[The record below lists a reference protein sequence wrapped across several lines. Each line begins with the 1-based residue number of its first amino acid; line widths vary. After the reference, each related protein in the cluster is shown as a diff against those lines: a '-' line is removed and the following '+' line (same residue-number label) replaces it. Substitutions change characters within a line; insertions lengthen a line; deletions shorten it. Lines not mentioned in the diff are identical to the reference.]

1 MLNELSKKQVEL
13 ISQKRDQWLDNFFKT
28 GDEFIVEKFHA
39 GVDFLYEIS
48 GLKVPIKVYVDSPLG
63 MQYACEILK
72 NLKKSKQVEQ
82 QVGQQVWLQVRQQVW
97 QQVRQQV
104 EQQVEQQ
111 VWQQVRQQVWLQVGQ
126 QVRQQVEQQV
136 EQQVWQQVRQQVWLQ
151 VGQQVGQQV
160 WQQVWQQVQ
169 NFEKYSYNGIAWD
182 SGWVSFYDYFQEI
195 GIVKS
200 ENIEKYKDFLASGAY
215 DTILFENFAIGCRKP
230 SYILR
235 DTNFRMHSEDKAA
248 IAWRDGFELYYIHG
262 VNFNKELWE
271 RAISRRMSFDEVL
284 AIKDIDQRWVAMK
297 LLGDKM
303 LNGVKEKEL
312 LDKSEKGNE
321 LWLIKNLFPSHIDA
335 FFARYVCPSTGR
347 VYFSGIDPEVGKK
360 GDADEALAWKH
371 NLSKSDYLSLT
382 KET

>member
-126 QVRQQVEQQV
+126 QV
-136 EQQVWQQVRQQVWLQ
+136 
-151 VGQQVGQQV
+151 GQQV

-215 DTILFENFAIGCRKP
+215 DTILFENFAIGCRK
-230 SYILR
+230 
-235 DTNFRMHSEDKAA
+235 
-248 IAWRDGFELYYIHG
+248 
-262 VNFNKELWE
+262 
-271 RAISRRMSFDEVL
+271 
-284 AIKDIDQRWVAMK
+284 
-297 LLGDKM
+297 
-303 LNGVKEKEL
+303 
-312 LDKSEKGNE
+312 
-321 LWLIKNLFPSHIDA
+321 
-335 FFARYVCPSTGR
+335 
-347 VYFSGIDPEVGKK
+347 
-360 GDADEALAWKH
+360 
-371 NLSKSDYLSLT
+371 
-382 KET
+382 